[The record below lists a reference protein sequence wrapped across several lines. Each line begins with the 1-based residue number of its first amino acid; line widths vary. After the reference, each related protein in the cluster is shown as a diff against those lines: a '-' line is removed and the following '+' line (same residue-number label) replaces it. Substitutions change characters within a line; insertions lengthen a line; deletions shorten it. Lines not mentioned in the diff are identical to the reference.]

1 MTGPLSS
8 RSRRPGLRRD
18 RLVMGVSPMCK
29 ITMKAHSMLQC
40 SRSQDALSPF
50 GDKPTPS
57 PSRSDPLHDTSHEC
71 TQAPAGC
78 GVCPPE
84 YASAPRTLKGQPAS
98 VNPYGHWLETNAWSR
113 ESAQQIGRAHV

>member
-1 MTGPLSS
+1 
-8 RSRRPGLRRD
+8 
-18 RLVMGVSPMCK
+18 
-29 ITMKAHSMLQC
+29 MLQC

-57 PSRSDPLHDTSHEC
+57 PSRSDPLHDNSHEC

-113 ESAQQIGRAHV
+113 ESAQQAAIPWRSEEHTSELPSLLRIS